1 MLTFNIWQTIL
12 LTDKID
18 NIKILPKKRN
28 NNEKYTILLFLQLN
42 CLKLSI
48 FLYLLVCGFSILS
61 FHTNKAINPKLWVSI
76 IMVCAS
82 WLIPPSIYRN
92 RRSRATNSWSRARC
106 LARARTCS
114 RAAASSHPHESGPLT
129 PEKKNSDSPTLRIVR
144 AGAILKHVMKLKTGF
159 ERITGF
165 QWECHLRGGLLL
177 PQTRGWSCTAARR

>member
-12 LTDKID
+12 LTEKID
-18 NIKILPKKRN
+18 NIKILPQKRKN
-28 NNEKYTILLFLQLN
+28 DEKYTILLFLQLN

-61 FHTNKAINPKLWVSI
+61 FRTNKAINPKLWVSI

-92 RRSRATNSWSRARC
+92 RRSRAINSWSRARC

-114 RAAASSHPHESGPLT
+114 RAAASSHPHQSGPLT
-129 PEKKNSDSPTLRIVR
+129 PEKKKLWQPNPQNSWGRR
-144 AGAILKHVMKLKTGF
+144 NFK
-159 ERITGF
+159 
-165 QWECHLRGGLLL
+165 
-177 PQTRGWSCTAARR
+177 ARNEVKNLH